1 MKKKSFFTFVFLL
14 LFYSISNSTELDCNN
29 FKKFSLNYMKCKS
42 SLLKNKTF
50 DAGENFIKDT
60 KNFQKKEWSE
70 EKSKVKDVKKKVLG
84 Q

>member
-14 LFYSISNSTELDCNN
+14 IFYNISNSAELNCNK

-42 SLLKNKTF
+42 SLIKNKTLT
-50 DAGENFIKDT
+50 AGENFMKDT
-60 KNFQKKEWSE
+60 KNYQKKEWSE
-70 EKSKVKDVKKKVLG
+70 EKSKVKDVKKKILE